1 MEWKSGM
8 KHYFESV
15 YKAVSQKKDIEMK
28 IFILMDPL
36 RNKKEEITRFPADIS
51 KIEICWKNS
60 NNIGRL
66 LEIIFTGRNDR
77 CLLDFIEEFDP
88 DLIHIIW
95 DSYFINNLKQ
105 ICKKYK
111 VLYTVHDVFPH
122 ERAYRNFGQYIFHK
136 FQIIREKRKINQAE
150 FLFTNSLHQKKY
162 LEIKYK
168 NKKVFYANMPSTL
181 TEIIEN
187 GGKIPEEIK
196 KERDYI
202 LFFGRIQKYKGIEYL
217 LEAYEKSNFLQNN
230 FKLVIAGAGQIYWK
244 TEFNP
249 NVIFINRY
257 IEDEEIRELFTR
269 AKIVVFPYISAT
281 QAGPPAIAHY
291 FQVPLIVSNVDG
303 LKEFVENKVTGL
315 IFEPKNATDLKH
327 KMELL
332 ISDSILYENIKTNQ
346 KKYYEEFYSL
356 EALGK
361 SLGSIYNKII

>member
-1 MEWKSGM
+1 MEWEGGM

-15 YKAVSQKKDIEMK
+15 YKAVSQEKDIKMK
-28 IFILMDPL
+28 IFILKDPI
-36 RNKKEEITRFPADIS
+36 RNKKEEIGEIPADSS
-51 KIEICWKNS
+51 KIKISWKNS

-66 LEIIFTGRNDR
+66 LEKIFTGRVDK
-77 CLLDFIEEFDP
+77 CLLNFIEEFDP

-95 DSYFINNLKQ
+95 DNYFINNIKQ
-105 ICKKYK
+105 ISKKYK

-122 ERAYRNFGQYIFHK
+122 ERAYRNFGEYIFHK
-136 FQIIREKRKINQAE
+136 FQRIREKKKINQAK

-162 LEIKYK
+162 LEMKYK

-181 TEIIEN
+181 TEIIKN

-196 KERDYI
+196 NERGYI

-217 LEAYEKSNFLQNN
+217 VEAYERSSFLPNN
-230 FKLVIAGAGQIYWK
+230 FKLVIAGYGQIYWK
-244 TEFNP
+244 TEFSP
-249 NVIFINRY
+249 NVIFINRF

-303 LKEFVENKVTGL
+303 LKEFVENEVTGL

-332 ISDSILYENIKTNQ
+332 VSDPILYENIKANQ

-361 SLGSIYNKII
+361 SLCNIYNRII